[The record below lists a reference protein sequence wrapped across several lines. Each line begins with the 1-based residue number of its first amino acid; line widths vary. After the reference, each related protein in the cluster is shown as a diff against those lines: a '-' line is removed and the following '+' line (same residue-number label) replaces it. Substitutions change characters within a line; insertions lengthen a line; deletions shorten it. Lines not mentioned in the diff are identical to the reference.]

1 MMQESPQPIK
11 EHKRC
16 SRCKKEK
23 SLSCFN
29 KNKRSKDGLSEYC
42 QICARK
48 AKNKSYYK
56 YHEQNKKK
64 SREYNNTRKNQLKV
78 NALKY
83 KEITLSIED
92 YDKLLKLQNGVC
104 AICKEPETRNS
115 HKNKTDS
122 LSVDHNHS
130 TNIIR
135 GLLCHRCN
143 TVIGLM
149 RENIE
154 LLIAMIRYLEQLP
167 LDSL

>member
-1 MMQESPQPIK
+1 MQESPQPIK

-64 SREYNNTRKNQLKV
+64 SREYNHTRKNQLKV
-78 NALKY
+78 NAWKY
-83 KEITLSIED
+83 KGITLSIED
-92 YDKLLKLQNGVC
+92 YDKLLKLYPEKYIVTDIGRILAIQKHNVIVHPQGV
-104 AICKEPETRNS
+104 
-115 HKNKTDS
+115 
-122 LSVDHNHS
+122 
-130 TNIIR
+130 
-135 GLLCHRCN
+135 
-143 TVIGLM
+143 
-149 RENIE
+149 
-154 LLIAMIRYLEQLP
+154 
-167 LDSL
+167 